1 MSFEITISTDQLSKG
16 NQLCNAK
23 IITHVSLTLNDKTTP
38 PYARENF
45 SMLSFALIKKKLT
58 APSIGADMV
67 DVSSVKTNTRQHVP
81 TGVTCNDQ
89 NKYFSD
95 ILYI

>member
-1 MSFEITISTDQLSKG
+1 
-16 NQLCNAK
+16 
-23 IITHVSLTLNDKTTP
+23 
-38 PYARENF
+38 
-45 SMLSFALIKKKLT
+45 MLFFALIKKKLT

-67 DVSSVKTNTRQHVP
+67 DVSFVRTQHVP

-95 ILYI
+95 ILYIYYLK